1 MTIDAN
7 DPGTLDLDLGT
18 LDLDLGDLDSA
29 ATVTVEGWGTG
40 TTAELAHAIA
50 QLRAERDSEAARAAR
65 AEAQLG
71 DPDAVD
77 GRELV
82 AIVARIAERAAEAW
96 FDGPGADAIERIA
109 HQAAEE
115 GFHDLAYDVVRDVI
129 RNEVT
134 ISLDLI

>member
-7 DPGTLDLDLGT
+7 DPGTLDLDLV
-18 LDLDLGDLDSA
+18 A
-29 ATVTVEGWGTG
+29 PATVTVKGWGIG
-40 TTAELAHAIA
+40 TLAELADAIA
-50 QLRAERDSEAARAAR
+50 HLRDERDGAIAAARR

-71 DPDAVD
+71 DLDVVD